1 MKIELVSVM
10 LTVLEDTPAI
20 TSQTLTNNN
29 LGLLIKLCFYMLYT
43 PVQYNYALG
52 MALGSFPETNAA
64 SDKNSDLLWGDQNL
78 QPMRPN
84 QARASSWFA
93 HDSSHICLLFWL
105 SD

>member
-10 LTVLEDTPAI
+10 LTVLEDTSAI

-43 PVQYNYALG
+43 TVQYNCPLG

-64 SDKNSDLLWGDQNL
+64 SDKNSDLLWGNQNL
-78 QPMRPN
+78 QADEAQP
-84 QARASSWFA
+84 S
-93 HDSSHICLLFWL
+93 
-105 SD
+105 